1 MNLGIRH
8 WNNSKSEKPSFSGLS
23 ANLVSRRGG
32 GQLAQV
38 CSRIT
43 LRELKALRV
52 NHNFQYCAAAL
63 GLETLL
69 CDPGRLENS
78 NFHEIFDLRPDGLP
92 WETLKLLKSLARLI
106 PRPWDLHQATENV

>member
-8 WNNSKSEKPSFSGLS
+8 WIKSKSEKPLFLDLS

-43 LRELKALRV
+43 LREPKALRV
-52 NHNFQYCAAAL
+52 NHCFLYCAAAL

-69 CDPGRLENS
+69 WDPGQLENF
-78 NFHEIFDLRPDGLP
+78 NFHVILDFRPGGLP
-92 WETLKLLKSLARLI
+92 GKTLKLLKYPARLI
-106 PRPWDLHQATENV
+106 PRPWDLHQATDNV

>member
-8 WNNSKSEKPSFSGLS
+8 WSKSNSEKPSFLELS

-43 LRELKALRV
+43 LRELKALRD
-52 NHNFQYCAAAL
+52 NHNFLYCGAAL

-69 CDPGRLENS
+69 WDPGRLENS
-78 NFHEIFDLRPDGLP
+78 NFHEILDFRPGGLP
-92 WETLKLLKSLARLI
+92 GETLKLLKSPARLI
-106 PRPWDLHQATENV
+106 PRPWDFHQSTEHK